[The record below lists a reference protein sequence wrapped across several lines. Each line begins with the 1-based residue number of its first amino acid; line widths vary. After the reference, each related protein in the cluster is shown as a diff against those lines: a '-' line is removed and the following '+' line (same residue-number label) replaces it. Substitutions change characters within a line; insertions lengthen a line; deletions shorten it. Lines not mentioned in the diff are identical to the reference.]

1 MKDNTAL
8 IVKKENI
15 FQKIINKIKNRLY
28 KNKEKVNKEQII
40 IPKSIEESKKEFINN
55 IKVTIDTEINMLKI
69 KLDNGEIKA
78 IDLTDEQI
86 EKLQRIYDEEI
97 ENKKNKIQKMIK
109 ND

>member
-28 KNKEKVNKEQII
+28 KNKEIYNEKQII

-86 EKLQRIYDEEI
+86 DKLQRIYDEEI
-97 ENKKNKIQKMIK
+97 EKKKIQLKMLLD
-109 ND
+109 NN

>member
-28 KNKEKVNKEQII
+28 KNKEIYNEKQII
-40 IPKSIEESKKEFINN
+40 VPKSIEESKKEFINN

-86 EKLQRIYDEEI
+86 DKLQRIYDEEI
-97 ENKKNKIQKMIK
+97 ENKKNKLQRMIK
-109 ND
+109 NN

>member
-8 IVKKENI
+8 IVKKKNI
-15 FQKIINKIKNRLY
+15 FQKIISKIKNRLY
-28 KNKEKVNKEQII
+28 KNKEKINKEQII

-86 EKLQRIYDEEI
+86 DKLQKIYDEEI
-97 ENKKNKIQKMIK
+97 EKKKVELNKLLSNK
-109 ND
+109 

>member
-15 FQKIINKIKNRLY
+15 FQKIINKIRNRLY
-28 KNKEKVNKEQII
+28 KNKEIYNEKQII

-86 EKLQRIYDEEI
+86 DKLQRIYDEEI
-97 ENKKNKIQKMIK
+97 EKKKIQLKMLLD
-109 ND
+109 NN